1 MGVTVSSVSETVQEP
16 LHSFV
21 RRKATKRPKDGSF
34 GKVCRK
40 VLDDPGH
47 IVTMW
52 SPPPKKNQLIHS
64 ELPAKYITYA
74 TVATSVH
81 LLELDE

>member
-47 IVTMW
+47 IVTMR
-52 SPPPKKNQLIHS
+52 SPPPKKK
-64 ELPAKYITYA
+64 PADPFR
-74 TVATSVH
+74 TSCKIYH
-81 LLELDE
+81 LRDSSTECSLTGTG